1 MRLLLDSQ
9 TVLWWVGVDRERL
22 SDRMRLTID
31 EAEKVFVSVASVWE
45 LEIKRSLRKLAFA
58 DDAWA
63 QVQALGVC
71 WLPIELDDTLAA
83 ARLPRYHGD
92 PFDRMIVAQAIAR
105 ELTLVTSDRRLMDYA
120 VPMLLVSA

>member
-31 EAEKVFVSVASVWE
+31 EAEEVFVSVASAWE

-58 DDAWA
+58 DDAWE
-63 QVQALGVC
+63 QVQALGVA
-71 WLPIELDDTLAA
+71 WLPIELSDTLSA
-83 ARLPRYHGD
+83 ARLPRHHGD

-105 ELTLVTSDRRLMDYA
+105 ELTLVTSDRRLMDYG
-120 VPMLLVSA
+120 VPMLLV

>member
-31 EAEKVFVSVASVWE
+31 EAEEVFVSVASVWE
-45 LEIKRSLRKLAFA
+45 LEIKRSLRKLAFG

-63 QVQALGVC
+63 QVQALGVA
-71 WLPIELDDTLAA
+71 WLAIELGDTLAA
-83 ARLPRYHGD
+83 ARLPRHHGD

-105 ELTLVTSDRRLMDYA
+105 ELTLVTSDRRLMDYG
-120 VPMLLVSA
+120 VPMLLV

>member
-31 EAEKVFVSVASVWE
+31 EAEEVFVSVASVWE

-63 QVQALGVC
+63 QVQALGVA

-83 ARLPRYHGD
+83 ARLPRHHGD

-105 ELTLVTSDRRLMDYA
+105 ELTLVTSDRRLMDYG
-120 VPMLLVSA
+120 VPMLLV